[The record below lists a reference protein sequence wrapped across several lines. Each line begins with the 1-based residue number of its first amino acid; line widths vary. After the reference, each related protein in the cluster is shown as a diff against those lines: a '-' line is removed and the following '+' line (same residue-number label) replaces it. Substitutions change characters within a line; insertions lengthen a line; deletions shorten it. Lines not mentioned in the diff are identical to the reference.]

1 MEKNKAL
8 KISLSTF
15 FLIVA
20 IIVICVMG
28 YFLYKAIEGK
38 NTIGATVNQ
47 LNERIDLLNNTIDT
61 LEEQN
66 KNKNNNENEKSTNTN
81 ITEENTNITTNTTTN
96 IAQNN
101 SAKNEAEVSPDSLKG
116 LYAAELK
123 DGGDST
129 NNKVLLV
136 LFGNDKF
143 SYSTNPLI
151 DSSVTGHYTVSDNI
165 LTLNEEYIHPNDVGG
180 PYPTNGTRYL
190 KINNDGSITDETSF
204 NEGTVILKKT
214 TEEEFYGQN

>member
-15 FLIVA
+15 FLIIA

-38 NTIGATVNQ
+38 NTIGAIVNQ

-66 KNKNNNENEKSTNTN
+66 KNNNENEKSTNTN
-81 ITEENTNITTNTTTN
+81 ITEENTNIV
-96 IAQNN
+96 QNN

-214 TEEEFYGQN
+214 TEEEVYGQN